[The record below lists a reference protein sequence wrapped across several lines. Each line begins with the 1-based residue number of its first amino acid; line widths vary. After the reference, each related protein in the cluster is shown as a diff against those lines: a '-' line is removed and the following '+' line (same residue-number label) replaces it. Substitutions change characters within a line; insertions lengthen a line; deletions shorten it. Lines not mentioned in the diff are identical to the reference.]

1 MVLDGVG
8 EREVVIPGG
17 GHVAVLHQG
26 VVEVPVECLLHV
38 GHILHLGDAA
48 HTDLLPLLD
57 VSLGSRHGA
66 GLAHLTKMSK
76 LLKLITFDCTE
87 TLMMFHP
94 PVAQKYTES
103 AEKFGISIG
112 TEDLLSHFRVQFK
125 ALTNPSIKNHK
136 ALEQLASFL
145 IEEYQTNRCWALA
158 DGACDIL
165 DMLKQKNI
173 SIGAISNTDE
183 RLENTLMSLKIHSYF
198 DFVLTS
204 YSAGVMKPDKQI
216 FDLARSQING
226 HVSPGLCAHV
236 GNSLKFDYLGAQN
249 AGWNPIYVGPVD
261 DEVLRMA
268 ASNTVFNNLAEL
280 HSYLEKVLPGIDEN
294 DDTALIK

>member
-1 MVLDGVG
+1 
-8 EREVVIPGG
+8 
-17 GHVAVLHQG
+17 
-26 VVEVPVECLLHV
+26 
-38 GHILHLGDAA
+38 
-48 HTDLLPLLD
+48 
-57 VSLGSRHGA
+57 
-66 GLAHLTKMSK
+66 
-76 LLKLITFDCTE
+76 
-87 TLMMFHP
+87 MMFHP

-125 ALTNPSIKNHK
+125 ALSKNHPNFGKHTGLGWKSWWRQIVVNTFKSANPSIKNHK

-280 HSYLEKVLPGIDEN
+280 HLYLEKVLPGIDEN